1 MEAAGYLFPRTS
13 PNPFASLRSAQGQA
27 AQGRRT
33 SNIRQGGSS
42 AALPGINGTPL
53 RSIMPRRFLSALLA
67 LPLLAVVGCGT
78 TRVTEMRGLMAYARL
93 EGPRGVTDGADGLVL
108 FVREG
113 AGIRVTGRVTGLAP
127 GQHGFHV
134 HERGSC
140 SPADSDGDGLEEA
153 AGAAG
158 AHFDPTNAIH
168 GPRTANRSRRHAGD
182 LGNLDADASG
192 IARVAFTDSLI
203 TLDGR
208 REIIGRALIIHA
220 DRDDLS
226 EDPAGNAGR
235 RISCGVI
242 QSGTTDDL
250 DRLTAE
256 LAGMGE

>member
-1 MEAAGYLFPRTS
+1 MSVRLRFVLLLLPVVAGL
-13 PNPFASLRSAQGQA
+13 
-27 AQGRRT
+27 
-33 SNIRQGGSS
+33 
-42 AALPGINGTPL
+42 
-53 RSIMPRRFLSALLA
+53 
-67 LPLLAVVGCGT
+67 GCGT
-78 TRVTEMRGLMAYARL
+78 TRPTNMQGLMAYARL

-113 AGIRVTGRVTGLAP
+113 AGIRVTGRVTGLTP

-134 HERGSC
+134 HEHGSC

-168 GPRTANRSRRHAGD
+168 GPRSANRSRRHAGD

-192 IARVAFTDSLI
+192 IARIAFTDSLI

-208 REIIGRALIIHA
+208 REIIGRALIIHS
-220 DRDDLS
+220 DRDDFS

-235 RISCGVI
+235 RISCGRI
-242 QSGTTDDL
+242 ESGTTNDL

-256 LAGMGE
+256 LGGMGE